1 MKGECNMALINC
13 PECGKEV
20 SDKAEVCIHCGYPL
34 ADMIKSELVEESK
47 IHVTINKTEINEQI
61 INLIKDSEYP
71 LSEKDLFIKLK
82 KLGLE
87 ISRNTL
93 SECLADLIS
102 SNSIKTFFD
111 GILKYEI
118 QEQTKIEEPT
128 PSFSIIDK
136 YKSKTPDE
144 LNSSPVKCPKCGS
157 TQIQMVQRKWTPI
170 MGIFT
175 NKVDRVCMNCKHKF

>member
-34 ADMIKSELVEESK
+34 HDETQS
-47 IHVTINKTEINEQI
+47 NKEDEPVYLNEVKR
-61 INLIKDSEYP
+61 LL
-71 LSEKDLFIKLK
+71 LSGEKVKAIKLLRENTSYDLAEAIAYVD
-82 KLGLE
+82 KLEQGQGFLP
-87 ISRNTL
+87 ITKP
-93 SECLADLIS
+93 
-102 SNSIKTFFD
+102 KTVN
-111 GILKYEI
+111 E
-118 QEQTKIEEPT
+118 
-128 PSFSIIDK
+128 
-136 YKSKTPDE
+136 
-144 LNSSPVKCPKCGS
+144 VKCPKCGS